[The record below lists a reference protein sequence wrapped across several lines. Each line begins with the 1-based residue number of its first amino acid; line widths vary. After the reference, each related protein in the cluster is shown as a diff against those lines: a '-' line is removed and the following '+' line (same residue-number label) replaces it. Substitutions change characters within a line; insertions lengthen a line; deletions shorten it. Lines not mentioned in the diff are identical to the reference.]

1 LHESRSVRS
10 TVFRGFSGALQNAR
24 GASERPMMR
33 LLLLPIRALLSLP
46 YLIGFLLVGWLY
58 LRDVRKGRGR

>member
-1 LHESRSVRS
+1 
-10 TVFRGFSGALQNAR
+10 
-24 GASERPMMR
+24 MMR